1 MKAFKTLSS
10 VFVLV
15 SPVSSLHAQQTTTVT
30 RVVDGDSLKGRY
42 RGIVEKN
49 IERLLNT
56 NSCFGCELFYANP
69 GGANLTNVY
78 LMHSYLNGAGLIN
91 ANLECADLI
100 NVYLSGANL
109 KNVIDLTVEQLSRV
123 KTLYKVKNLDPELMH
138 QVKGKFPHLLE
149 KPKEEESIT
158 DE

>member
-56 NSCFGCELFYANP
+56 NSCFGCELFYAN
-69 GGANLTNVY
+69 LTNVY

-91 ANLECADLI
+91 ANLEGADLI
-100 NVYLSGANL
+100 NAYLSGADL
-109 KNVIDLTVEQLSRV
+109 KNVIDLTVEQLSKV

-149 KPKEEESIT
+149 KPIEEESIT